1 MSPRLVPC
9 LLALACSSAP
19 IGEQMPDFELE
30 DINPAS
36 STHGETMS
44 PRDLLGANS
53 AWYFGHTT

>member
-1 MSPRLVPC
+1 MHPRLIPC
-9 LLALACSSAP
+9 LSILVGCAP

-36 STHGETMS
+36 ASYGELIS
-44 PRDLLGANS
+44 PRDLLGTNS